1 MFSTHFMDFIFTPY
15 LIPGICAA
23 LVVACSFQL
32 FRRPNLDHI
41 PVVGHTSLLAS
52 YWFTKGLEV
61 DLARVVQEGYDKYK
75 SRAFRIANL
84 THWVVCLPRSDL
96 ECVLTA
102 SEDRLSFFKATE
114 QSLKIKYTL
123 GVDVNETRHQQLIRS
138 RLTRNLRVLYGD
150 VRDEIITACN
160 EYLDPKHNEWKPISV
175 LHTTLKIVGRTSNR
189 VIVGLPLC
197 RDPDWLN
204 FNINYPQA
212 IVTEARKLRR
222 FPDFMLPLV
231 AKFVTCLSRR
241 TEQGVAL
248 IGPLIKERLRHMEA
262 EGADWHD
269 KPNDYLQWWLDTS
282 QETCPILLMRRMLSV
297 TFTAIHS
304 TSLTFTQA
312 LLKLAEHPQYAQVL
326 RDEVEAV
333 VNKHGWTKDAL
344 SEMQK
349 FDSFFKETQRV
360 EGMAILALPRIAM
373 SDLTLADG
381 TFIPRGTTLS
391 FPVNRMH
398 HDDAVYEN
406 PDAFEP
412 FRFTKTQSNELNG
425 AGNQMTTLGPD
436 LLLFGLG
443 THACP
448 GRFFAATVLKTMLA
462 HIVMSYDVKLE
473 DDTSR
478 PKALCIGRSILPS
491 PAAKVMFRKRVK

>member
-1 MFSTHFMDFIFTPY
+1 MFSIHLMDFLFMPY
-15 LIPGICAA
+15 LIIGICAA

-41 PVVGHTSLLAS
+41 PVVGHSSLLAS

-61 DLARVVQEGYDKYK
+61 DLAQSVQEGYDKYK

-96 ECVLTA
+96 ECVVTA
-102 SEDRLSFFKATE
+102 SEDHLSFFKATE

-123 GVDVNETRHQQLIRS
+123 GVNMNETRHQQLIRS
-138 RLTRNLRVLYGD
+138 RLTHNLPVLYTNL
-150 VRDEIITACN
+150 RDEIIAACN
-160 EYLDPKHNEWKPISV
+160 EFLDPKYNEWKSV
-175 LHTTLKIVGRTSNR
+175 LVLRATLKIVGRASNR
-189 VIVGLPLC
+189 AIVGLPLC
-197 RDPDWLN
+197 RDPDWLD

-212 IVTEARKLRR
+212 IVSEARKLRL
-222 FPDFMLPLV
+222 FPNFMLPLV
-231 AKFVTCLSRR
+231 AKFVTRLSRR
-241 TEQGVAL
+241 TKQGVAL
-248 IGPLIKERLRHMEA
+248 ISPLIKERLQHMEA
-262 EGADWHD
+262 EGTDWCD

-297 TFTAIHS
+297 NFTAIHS
-304 TSLTFTQA
+304 TSLTFSQA
-312 LLKLAEHPQYAQVL
+312 LLKLAENPQYAQVL

-344 SEMQK
+344 SEMRK
-349 FDSFFKETQRV
+349 FDSFFKETQRF

-381 TFIPRGTTLS
+381 TFIPQGTTLA
-391 FPVNRMH
+391 FPVHRMH
-398 HDDAVYEN
+398 HDDAVFEN
-406 PDAFEP
+406 PDTFEP
-412 FRFTKTQSNELNG
+412 FRFAKTRSKELNG
-425 AGNQMTTLGPD
+425 AGHQMTTLGPD
-436 LLLFGLG
+436 VLLFGLG

-473 DDTSR
+473 DDTFR
-478 PKALCIGRSILPS
+478 PQALRIGRSIVPN
-491 PAAKVMFRKRVK
+491 PTAKVMFRKRVE